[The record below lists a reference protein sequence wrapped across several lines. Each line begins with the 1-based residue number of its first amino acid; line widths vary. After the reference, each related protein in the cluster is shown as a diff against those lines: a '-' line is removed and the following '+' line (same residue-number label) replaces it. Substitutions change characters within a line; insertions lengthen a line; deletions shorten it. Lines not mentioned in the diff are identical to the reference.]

1 VSASGDTGRKVIAL
15 VAAYV
20 AGLTALLLSIAVAD
34 SRIGSGIALAWILG
48 VLLYARQELRCPL
61 CGASVLN
68 ANVIRGLRWL
78 AGERRCPRCR
88 ADWDEA
94 AATLSS
100 SRPAGRDA
108 TAGEPEEKGQ

>member
-15 VAAYV
+15 VAAYI

-48 VLLYARQELRCPL
+48 VLLYARHELRCPL

-68 ANVIRGLRWL
+68 ASVGKGVRWL

-88 ADWDEA
+88 ANWDEA
-94 AATLSS
+94 ASALSS
-100 SRPAGRDA
+100 SGPTGRDTA
-108 TAGEPEEKGQ
+108 AGEPEEKGQ